1 MSLHPAIVHFP
12 IALIVASFIFD
23 LIAVVTKDDSFRKAG
38 LYCLLLALFGA
49 GAAYWTGVQAA
60 EVSKHIPGITD
71 TLEQHEMAGILTLV
85 SIGVLLIARLLVE
98 SRPDYQRM
106 GRVAYLLLSLAA
118 VVNVLRTGA
127 LGGDLVQKFG
137 AGVEPVM
144 RRLEQKE
151 HQNHMPAATP
161 GATEES
167 GQTSDSP

>member
-12 IALIVASFIFD
+12 IALSVASFIFD

-38 LYCLLLALFGA
+38 LYCLLMALFGA

-60 EVSKHIPGITD
+60 EASRHIPGIAD
-71 TLEQHEMAGILTLV
+71 TLKQHEMAGIFTLA

-98 SRPDYQRM
+98 SRSQYQRM
-106 GRVAYLLLSLAA
+106 GRVVYLLLSLAA

-144 RRLEQKE
+144 RRLEMKE
-151 HQNHMPAATP
+151 QES
-161 GATEES
+161 GATADVPV
-167 GQTSDSP
+167 GIQTERTRSDNP